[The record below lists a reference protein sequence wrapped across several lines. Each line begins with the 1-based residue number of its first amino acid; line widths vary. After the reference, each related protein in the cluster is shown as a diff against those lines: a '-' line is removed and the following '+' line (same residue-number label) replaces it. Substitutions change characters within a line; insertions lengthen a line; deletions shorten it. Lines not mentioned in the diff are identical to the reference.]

1 MKLDLR
7 QKYNN
12 VRIKGRD
19 EQKVVFIILEEL
31 FELTVM
37 FFSLTNLLAMFQFII
52 NKLLRK
58 LMQDK
63 Q

>member
-1 MKLDLR
+1 MKLDLK

-12 VRIKGRD
+12 ARIKGRD

-37 FFSLTNLLAMFQFII
+37 FFSLTNLLVMFQFII

-58 LMQDK
+58 LM
-63 Q
+63 

>member
-12 VRIKGRD
+12 VRIKERD
-19 EQKVVFIILEEL
+19 EQKVVFTILEGL
-31 FELTVM
+31 FELIVI
-37 FFSLTNLLAMFQFII
+37 FFGLTNLPAMFQSMI

-58 LMQDK
+58 LV
-63 Q
+63 